1 MSLSCRPGAVLL
13 PLSAIDALISYP
25 ADDDSSHP
33 VKSAFTQELSAQGEE
48 AMITGKASWLLTAV
62 SGIITILAL
71 TTPDLFPARTP
82 AAQPQDWNM
91 LDRRV
96 STIEQR
102 IYSLESRLNQLEQQ
116 TRFNSRPTTPAPAEP
131 VGELNLLRSEMVVLA
146 SRIKLLECGVVQL
159 DERTLPERTREARRK
174 SGLQSSDSCRL
185 NPEMPIQFP
194 AWK

>member
-1 MSLSCRPGAVLL
+1 M
-13 PLSAIDALISYP
+13 
-25 ADDDSSHP
+25 
-33 VKSAFTQELSAQGEE
+33 
-48 AMITGKASWLLTAV
+48 MTGKASWLLTAV
-62 SGIITILAL
+62 SGAITILAL
-71 TTPDLFPARTP
+71 TAPNPLPARAT
-82 AAQPQDWNM
+82 QPQDWNM

-102 IYSLESRLNQLEQQ
+102 IYALESRLNQLEQQ
-116 TRFNSRPTTPAPAEP
+116 TRFNSRPAPPAPAEP
-131 VGELNLLRSEMVVLA
+131 IGELNLIRSEMTVLA

-185 NPEMPIQFP
+185 NPDMPLQFP